1 MVSAASTVME
11 FCMPDT
17 VRLAQWPTMTIVL
30 EIPLTVTTLSLQA
43 IVLFSLM
50 PETLSCPPSGGRGT
64 VDGPAVG
71 VAVLLPDGDG
81 LRGLDRGELGIWMVL
96 GTDDEMID

>member
-1 MVSAASTVME
+1 MTWLLRPDASMVSAASTVTE

-17 VRLAQWPTMTIVL
+17 VRLAQWPVITIVL

-50 PETLSCPPSGGRGT
+50 PETGELPARRRSGD
-64 VDGPAVG
+64 VDGAVG
-71 VAVLLPDGDG
+71 VARSTASTAPGYA
-81 LRGLDRGELGIWMVL
+81 W
-96 GTDDEMID
+96 